1 MSDTVFAFD
10 PGEREYWMHMLISN
24 MASARYYHP
33 PIPLYSSLRV
43 TWPVST
49 PLSFYPYLS
58 IYIYIYV
65 LCKNRIYIYTL
76 STLIFRFKLHRNLTI
91 RVSVCIEFI
100 NVLITW
106 RMEFLVGNGVE
117 WEIVLFDRKEGK
129 FLSSCM
135 VDRESS

>member
-43 TWPVST
+43 TWPAST

-58 IYIYIYV
+58 IYIYIYTYYA
-65 LCKNRIYIYTL
+65 RIGYIYTFYFDFPIQTPSKL
-76 STLIFRFKLHRNLTI
+76 DDPGFRVY
-91 RVSVCIEFI
+91 RVY
-100 NVLITW
+100 
-106 RMEFLVGNGVE
+106 
-117 WEIVLFDRKEGK
+117 
-129 FLSSCM
+129 
-135 VDRESS
+135 